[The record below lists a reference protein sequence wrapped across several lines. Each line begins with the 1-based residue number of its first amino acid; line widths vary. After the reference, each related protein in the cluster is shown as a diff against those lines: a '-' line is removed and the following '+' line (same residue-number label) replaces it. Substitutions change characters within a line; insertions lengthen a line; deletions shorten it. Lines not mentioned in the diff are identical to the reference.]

1 MKTIFLFIGKIKK
14 NKKIQT
20 TFVNY
25 ILFLSCSLI
34 PGFELAD
41 FEARKYGDLMQEN

>member
-1 MKTIFLFIGKIKK
+1 MKTILLFIGKIKK
-14 NKKIQT
+14 KNQNN
-20 TFVNY
+20 FCQLYSV
-25 ILFLSCSLI
+25 LSCSLI